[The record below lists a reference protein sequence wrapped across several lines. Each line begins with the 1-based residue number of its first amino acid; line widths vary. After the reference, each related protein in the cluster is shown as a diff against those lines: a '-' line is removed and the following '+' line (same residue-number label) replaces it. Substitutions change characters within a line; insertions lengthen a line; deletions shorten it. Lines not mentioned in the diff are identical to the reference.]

1 MVRRAISF
9 GWTMPKKPG
18 PAKGIVL
25 SEQHRDKIRNSK
37 VLQCLISHAVGEFEM
52 SSSQVTAGIAL
63 LRKVMP
69 DLAAVEAT
77 ISGQIDHKHEQVA
90 NDADAFESRIAGLA
104 ARSGTESGV
113 SKPH

>member
-1 MVRRAISF
+1 
-9 GWTMPKKPG
+9 MPKKPG
-18 PAKGIVL
+18 PSKGIVL
-25 SEQHRDKIRNSK
+25 SEQHRDKIRKSK
-37 VLQCLISHAVGEFEM
+37 VLQCLISHAVGEMDM

-90 NDADAFESRIAGLA
+90 NDANAFESRIAGLA
-104 ARSGTESGV
+104 ARGEAADGV
-113 SKPH
+113 SRTH